1 MSTQAEASAVNS
13 AIQDPVPELH
23 PVQSVLANLQR
34 GLIDPTT
41 GTWYTDAEVRE
52 MTGADEEYLASLEAQ
67 ESITYAEYMSS
78 LLRRAVVRVG
88 AIDITKT
95 PDALDGLTIGD
106 RDILFLT
113 IVKATYGVEKTFQA
127 DCGSCGKSNDVTM
140 NLDEDFPVIEPS
152 INLRD
157 PITVVLKSGS
167 VVRLRVPTI
176 ADNTAVAKA
185 GKSIA
190 EQNTMML
197 SRCAVWG
204 EDKPSNIVEW
214 ARNLN
219 YADRN
224 KLVKTLL
231 NVTAGPKIG
240 EVNVPCAHCKSDL
253 TIRLDWISLLLS

>member
-1 MSTQAEASAVNS
+1 MSTQAEASAVNN

-23 PVQSVLANLQR
+23 PVESVLTNLQR
-34 GLIDPTT
+34 GLIDPAT
-41 GTWYTDAEVRE
+41 GTWHTDAEVRE

-88 AIDITKT
+88 SIDISKF
-95 PDALDGLTIGD
+95 PESLDGLTIGD

-113 IVKATYGVEKTFQA
+113 IVKATYGTEKTFQA
-127 DCGSCGKSNDVTM
+127 ECSSCEKTNDVTI
-140 NLDEDFPVIEPS
+140 NLNEDFPIIEPS
-152 INLRD
+152 VDLRS
-157 PITVVLKSGS
+157 PIEVPMKSGLL
-167 VVRLRVPTI
+167 VKLRVPTI
-176 ADNTAVAKA
+176 ADNTAVAKT
-185 GKSIA
+185 GKSVA
-190 EQNTMML
+190 EQNTIML
-197 SRCAVWG
+197 SRCSVWG
-204 EDKPSNIVEW
+204 EDKPSDVVEW

-231 NVTAGPKIG
+231 NITAGPKIG

-253 TIRLDWISLLLS
+253 TIRLDWISLLLG